1 MTTRTRRNRGIAVA
15 SVALLALGAA
25 SCSSSSTSSS
35 SDTTGP
41 SAESLLGTPN
51 KATGTPIKIGL
62 VSDGKTDAIDNTQSV
77 AASKAVFDYANDYLG
92 GINGHPIEVVTCETK
107 QTPSGAT
114 SCGVQ
119 MLNDKVAA
127 VLVGASGQDT
137 AVYTALDGEIPYFTS
152 TTASGGILG
161 GAGAYVLTS
170 PLSSIGAGVPIAQ
183 DAGVSK
189 AGFIVIDVPAAT
201 GPITAIAT
209 PVYQDGNVEL
219 SMIPV
224 SPEVADMTP
233 QVQAGISQGLGQ
245 FSITGTAQ
253 FVATAIKALKQAAF
267 DGPIIAGVSNPDPA
281 LAESIPGGYE
291 GVTNISSATEDPADP
306 DVQLMN
312 AIIEKYAP
320 GNNMDISGTNG
331 YLVAMGFVLA
341 LEGATAAV
349 DAPTVMTALSS
360 MPSPVKQPL
369 GAGITFQCGSKPVAL
384 TPNACTSQV
393 LKSTLDAAGKGSDFQ
408 VVSPPS

>member
-1 MTTRTRRNRGIAVA
+1 MATFV
-15 SVALLALGAA
+15 LLALVAA
-25 SCSSSSTSSS
+25 GCSSSSPSSS
-35 SDTTGP
+35 SPESTGP

-92 GINGHPIEVVTCETK
+92 GINGHVIEVDTCETK

-137 AVYTALDGEIPYFTS
+137 AVYTALNGEIPYFTT
-152 TTASGGILG
+152 TTASGGILA

-170 PLSSIGAGVPIAQ
+170 PLSAIGAGVPIAQ

-209 PVYQDGNVEL
+209 PIYQKGNVDL
-219 SMIPV
+219 TMIPV
-224 SPEVADMTP
+224 SAQVADMTP
-233 QVQAGISQGLGQ
+233 QVQEGISKGLGQ

-267 DGPIIAGVSNPDPA
+267 TGPIIAGVSNPDPA
-281 LAESIPGGYE
+281 LAESIPGGFE

-320 GNNMDISGTNG
+320 GTSMDVSGTDG
-331 YLVAMGFVLA
+331 YLVAMGFVRA

-408 VVSPPS
+408 VISPPS